1 MAPHERAGDFGMER
15 GRMEPVQIVC
25 PKCRFTEIIYLPVED
40 LPRCPECGTR
50 MVIEELLDEGKS
62 Y

>member
-1 MAPHERAGDFGMER
+1 MER
-15 GRMEPVQIVC
+15 GEREPVQIVC
-25 PKCRFTEIIYLPVED
+25 PVCRHTEIIYFPVDD
-40 LPRCPECGTR
+40 LPRCPRCGAE